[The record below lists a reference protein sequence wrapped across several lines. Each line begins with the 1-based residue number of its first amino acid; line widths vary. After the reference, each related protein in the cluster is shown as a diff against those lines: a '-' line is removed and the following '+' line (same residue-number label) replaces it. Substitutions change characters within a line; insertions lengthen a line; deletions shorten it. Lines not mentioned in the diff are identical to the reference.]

1 MLDANPC
8 KLVKTGCVQVKADRI
23 EISGFEPDNGT
34 CRDAA
39 ALALV
44 WAIGR
49 LQSELQAIMERPGG
63 GNVSLT
69 D

>member
-1 MLDANPC
+1 MLDGDPCELANTGTV
-8 KLVKTGCVQVKADRI
+8 LVTDGKI
-23 EISGFEPDNGT
+23 EIGGFQSDNGT
-34 CRDAA
+34 CRDTA

-49 LQSELQAIMERPGG
+49 LQAELRAKLERPGG
-63 GNVSLT
+63 GNTVIV